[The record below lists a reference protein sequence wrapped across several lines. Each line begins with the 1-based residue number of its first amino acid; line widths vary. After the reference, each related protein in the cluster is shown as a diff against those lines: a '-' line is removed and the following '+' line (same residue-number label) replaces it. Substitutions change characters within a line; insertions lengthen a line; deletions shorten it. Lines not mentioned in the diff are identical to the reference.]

1 MNMKKFIKDLQ
12 LLLPCEQTFYTVIFG
27 MGLMWVIFLLIM
39 IATDSRIV
47 NKYEYQKLQQHCT
60 VADSLINS
68 IDTNYTL
75 DVISELPIY
84 DEYVKTLDLP

>member
-1 MNMKKFIKDLQ
+1 MKKFIKDLRM
-12 LLLPCEQTFYTVIFG
+12 LLPCEQTFYTVIFG

-39 IATDSRIV
+39 ITTDSRIV
-47 NKYEYQKLQQHCT
+47 NKYEYQNLQQHCT
-60 VADSLINS
+60 AADSLINS

-84 DEYVKTLDLP
+84 DKYTKTKLDLP

>member
-1 MNMKKFIKDLQ
+1 MKKFIKDLRM
-12 LLLPCEQTFYTVIFG
+12 LLPCEQKFYTIVFG

-47 NKYEYQKLQQHCT
+47 NKYEYQNLQQHCIA
-60 VADSLINS
+60 ADSLINS

>member
-1 MNMKKFIKDLQ
+1 M
-12 LLLPCEQTFYTVIFG
+12 LLPCEQTFYTIVFG

-47 NKYEYQKLQQHCT
+47 NKSEYRELQRHCT

-68 IDTNYTL
+68 IDKDYVL
-75 DVISELPIY
+75 DVLSEYPIY
-84 DEYVKTLDLP
+84 DEYKAILP